1 MNKKLVSYI
10 LLILIIVFV
19 IGCSKSYSA
28 NDPVP
33 QSVINQIKELREFS
47 NELTEMV
54 PNVIT
59 STLIIEN
66 AALERGTIGDVC
78 GAIAIVELNLE
89 VNNLGDS
96 DYSRK
101 VTNRAQDQVN
111 NISETIKCD
120 LVSLP

>member
-1 MNKKLVSYI
+1 MNKRLVSYI

-19 IGCSKSYSA
+19 VGCSKSYSA

-33 QSVINQIKELREFS
+33 RSVIRQIKELREFS
-47 NELTEMV
+47 NKLTEWV

-59 STLIIEN
+59 STMIIEN

-78 GAIAIVELNLE
+78 LAIAIVEVDLE
-89 VNNLGDS
+89 VSNSGDS
-96 DYSRK
+96 DYSREA
-101 VTNRAQDQVN
+101 TNMAQDQVSS
-111 NISETIKCD
+111 ISETIKCD

>member
-1 MNKKLVSYI
+1 MNKKLASYI
-10 LLILIIVFV
+10 LLILIIVFAV
-19 IGCSKSYSA
+19 GCSKSYSA

-47 NELTEMV
+47 NELTEWV

-59 STLIIEN
+59 STMIIEN
-66 AALERGTIGDVC
+66 AALERGTIEDVC
-78 GAIAIVELNLE
+78 LAIAVVEGALE
-89 VNNLGDS
+89 VNNSEDS

-101 VTNRAQDQVN
+101 ATDIARDQVSS
-111 NISETIKCD
+111 ISETIKCD

>member
-1 MNKKLVSYI
+1 MKKRLASYI
-10 LLILIIVFV
+10 SLILIIVFV
-19 IGCSKSYSA
+19 VGCSKSYSA

-33 QSVINQIKELREFS
+33 RSVINQIKELREFS

-59 STLIIEN
+59 STMIIEN

-78 GAIAIVELNLE
+78 RAIAIVEMNLE
-89 VNNLGDS
+89 VNNSGDS

-101 VTNRAQDQVN
+101 ATNTARDQVN
-111 NISETIKCD
+111 SISETIKCD

>member
-1 MNKKLVSYI
+1 MNKRLVSYI
-10 LLILIIVFV
+10 SLILIIVFV
-19 IGCSKSYSA
+19 LGCSKSYSA

-33 QSVINQIKELREFS
+33 RSVINQINELREFS

-54 PNVIT
+54 PKVIV
-59 STLIIEN
+59 STMIIEN

-78 GAIAIVELNLE
+78 RAIAIVEMNLE
-89 VNNLGDS
+89 VNNSGDS

-101 VTNRAQDQVN
+101 ATNTARDQVSS
-111 NISETIKCD
+111 ISETINCD

>member
-1 MNKKLVSYI
+1 MNKRLASYI

-19 IGCSKSYSA
+19 VSCSKSYSA

-33 QSVINQIKELREFS
+33 QSVIHQIKELREFS
-47 NELTEMV
+47 NELTEWV

-59 STLIIEN
+59 STMIIEN
-66 AALERGTIGDVC
+66 AALERGNIGDVC
-78 GAIAIVELNLE
+78 RAIAIAEVDLE
-89 VNNLGDS
+89 VNNSGDS

-101 VTNRAQDQVN
+101 ATNTARDQVN
-111 NISETIKCD
+111 SMSETIKCD

>member
-1 MNKKLVSYI
+1 MNKKLGSFI

-19 IGCSKSYSA
+19 AGCSKSYSA

-33 QSVINQIKELREFS
+33 RSVIRQINELREFS
-47 NELTEMV
+47 NTLTEFV
-54 PNVIT
+54 PEVII
-59 STLIIEN
+59 STMIIEN

-78 GAIAIVELNLE
+78 RAIAVIEVDLE
-89 VNNLGDS
+89 VNNSDDS

-101 VTNRAQDQVN
+101 ATNKARDQVN
-111 NISETIKCD
+111 SISETIKCD

>member
-1 MNKKLVSYI
+1 MNNRLVSYI
-10 LLILIIVFV
+10 VLILIIAFV

-47 NELTEMV
+47 NELTEFV

-59 STLIIEN
+59 STMIIEN

-78 GAIAIVELNLE
+78 RAIAIVEVGLE
-89 VNNLGDS
+89 VNNSGDS
-96 DYSRK
+96 DYIRK
-101 VTNRAQDQVN
+101 VTNTARDQVN
-111 NISETIKCD
+111 SISEKISCD

>member
-1 MNKKLVSYI
+1 MNKKLASYI

-19 IGCSKSYSA
+19 AGCSKSYSA

-33 QSVINQIKELREFS
+33 RSVINQIKELREFS
-47 NELTEMV
+47 DKLTEWV
-54 PNVIT
+54 PDVIT
-59 STLIIEN
+59 STMIIEN

-78 GAIAIVELNLE
+78 LAIAIVEVDLE
-89 VNNLGDS
+89 VNNSGDS

-101 VTNRAQDQVN
+101 ATNMARDQVSS
-111 NISETIKCD
+111 ISETIKCD